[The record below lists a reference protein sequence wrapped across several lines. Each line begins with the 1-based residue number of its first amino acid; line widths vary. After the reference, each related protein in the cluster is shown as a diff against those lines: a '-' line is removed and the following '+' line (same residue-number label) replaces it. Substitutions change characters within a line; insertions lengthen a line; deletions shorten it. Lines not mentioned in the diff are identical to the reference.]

1 MQLKR
6 SLLVFAVACAV
17 MVFGQVANVF
27 AAAGDDS
34 VYEWG
39 PWGRQ
44 VVPAA
49 GPQVVAPAPQPTTLG
64 FRPGDNGNVTPTL
77 VPLPPTPTPE
87 PPPTQQIPP
96 PLGPGVAPPTIPP
109 APITTSVQA
118 GSIASPL
125 F

>member
-6 SLLVFAVACAV
+6 NFLIFAVACAV
-17 MVFGQVANVF
+17 VLLGQVANVF
-27 AAAGDDS
+27 AAVGDDS

-49 GPQVVAPAPQPTTLG
+49 GPQVAAPAPQPATFG
-64 FRPGDNGNVTPTL
+64 FRPGDNGNVTPNPVT
-77 VPLPPTPTPE
+77 PTPTPAIPG
-87 PPPTQQIPP
+87 PPGFSEKPQLSIP
-96 PLGPGVAPPTIPP
+96 A
-109 APITTSVQA
+109 
-118 GSIASPL
+118 

>member
-64 FRPGDNGNVTPTL
+64 FRPGDNGNVTPTV
-77 VPLPPTPTPE
+77 VPLPPTP
-87 PPPTQQIPP
+87 PPPTPPPPTPPPPTPPQQIPP
-96 PLGPGVAPPTIPP
+96 NLGPGVAPPTIPP
-109 APITTSVQA
+109 AAPPT
-118 GSIASPL
+118 
-125 F
+125 